1 MITLENIGRFKN
13 EYKLAVSQK
22 RDVFD
27 FEGSPVLTAFAKYVI
42 EHFNTIL
49 NQVIQSSGGIGRRWE
64 IILKT
69 PWGKVNFTLIS

>member
-1 MITLENIGRFKN
+1 MITLENIGRFKD
-13 EYKLAVSQK
+13 EYNLAVRQK

-49 NQVIQSSGGIGRRWE
+49 NQKIQSSGGIGRRWE

-69 PWGKVNFTLIS
+69 PWGKVSFTLIS

>member
-1 MITLENIGRFKN
+1 MITVENFGKFKN
-13 EYKLAVSQK
+13 EYDLAVSQK

-49 NQVIQSSGGIGRRWE
+49 N
-64 IILKT
+64 
-69 PWGKVNFTLIS
+69 